1 MNASN
6 GNILLWGALPSLP
19 LNEDFITSYKRS
31 GCNLGNILIGNGVTS
46 VLEGYNFMFR
56 GQFSSPQEAEEKCEH
71 IVIPASN
78 FLWKNFDLGPM
89 AEFIEPTNLPVT
101 MIGLGAQTNDRSLI
115 TEIHPNTLRLVKIIS
130 ERSPSI
136 GVRGFY
142 TAEVLAAHGILN
154 VEVLGCPSLY
164 AKGKPPLHIGEN
176 ENPSLERFAVNFS
189 RRVHSHSFNHEIL
202 QLIENSLLNL
212 AIKHHFTF
220 IAQDELEE
228 LAIASG
234 IPSDTEIIKVT
245 SYFNGPNK
253 SEVVNYFS
261 KNTIYFHDFQS
272 WSNFMITRSGCI
284 GSRLHGNIAALTNG
298 IPSLIIAH
306 DSRTLEIC
314 SLIGAPHI
322 NIKNIEPSQV
332 SPEFILN
339 AFQSADYSL
348 YFSNMGHLF
357 HRYKKF
363 LDLHGL
369 VNRL

>member
-1 MNASN
+1 MKAC
-6 GNILLWGALPSLP
+6 NIFLWGAPPSLP

-31 GCNLGNILIGNGVTS
+31 GYNLGNTLIGNGVTS
-46 VLEGYNFMFR
+46 VLEGYKFLFR
-56 GQFSSPQEAEEKCEH
+56 SQLFSPKDAEEKCGH

-78 FLWKNFDLGPM
+78 FLWKNFDLGFM
-89 AEFIEPTNLPVT
+89 ADFIEPTNLPVT
-101 MIGLGAQTNDRSLI
+101 MIGLGAQTDDRSLVS
-115 TEIHPNTLRLVKIIS
+115 EIHPNTLRLIKIIS

-136 GVRGFY
+136 GVRGYY

-164 AKGKPPLHIGEN
+164 TQCSPPQHIRECKN
-176 ENPSLERFAVNFS
+176 ISFERLAVNFS
-189 RRVHSHSFNHEIL
+189 RRVQSHSFNHEIL
-202 QLIENSLLNL
+202 QFIEKSLLEF
-212 AIKHHFTF
+212 AINHNCAF

-228 LAIASG
+228 LAMANGVASEVD
-234 IPSDTEIIKVT
+234 ISNVT
-245 SYFNGPNK
+245 SYFNCSNK
-253 SEVVNYFS
+253 SSVIDYFS
-261 KNTIYFHDFQS
+261 KNTFYFCNYQS

-284 GSRLHGNIAALTNG
+284 GSRLHGNIAALTSG
-298 IPSLIIAH
+298 IPCLMIAH

-322 NIKNIEPSQV
+322 NIKSI
-332 SPEFILN
+332 SPNQLDAKFLLD

-348 YFSNMGHLF
+348 YFSNMTHLF